1 MSYLY
6 KLRELS
12 SLVKVTKPSDVP
24 TQTHFAVCVYDS
36 ESVTIPGDERSR
48 TNPGHGYPE
57 HTETYSTFKHYV
69 TTSKTDW
76 LKLIEALVEDEDYKD
91 KFVAFE
97 VMKVAKVKTKVVV
110 E

>member
-1 MSYLY
+1 MSYIY
-6 KLRELS
+6 QIRQVPS
-12 SLVKVTKPSDVP
+12 VKEVKRPSDVP
-24 TQTHFAVCVYDS
+24 SGQHFAVCVYDK

-57 HTETYSTFKHYV
+57 STEVYETFKHYV
-69 TTSKTDW
+69 THSKTDW
-76 LKLIEALVEDEDYKD
+76 VKLIEILADDEDYKD

-97 VMKVAKVKTKVVV
+97 VSKTAKVTKKVVV